1 MATKEENKLVG
12 KEMVK
17 KKKTRM
23 SSKGKVLENADIKH
37 DGDAEAGLD
46 PQEEYINDMPNDPTD
61 KPLEP
66 TKPKATP

>member
-23 SSKGKVLENADIKH
+23 SSKGKVLENADTKH

-46 PQEEYINDMPNDPTD
+46 PQDEHINDMPNDPTD

-66 TKPKATP
+66 TKPKPTP